1 MTKKDKEWEQLYLAA
16 HDAGMEAGSAHAP
29 TPMVVVQ
36 HEDPWDDSSPVA
48 KTYASV
54 MDGACG
60 FAWVNV
66 RPGTSSFARWLRK
79 SGEGRTDHYTGG
91 TTVSV
96 PFFNQSYER
105 KMAYARAMAD
115 VLGEAGVKAYA
126 GGRLD

>member
-1 MTKKDKEWEQLYLAA
+1 MSKKDKEWEQLYLAA

-36 HEDPWDDSSPVA
+36 HENQLDDSSPVA
-48 KTYASV
+48 KMYPPV

-79 SGEGRTDHYTGG
+79 SGEGHSDHYAGG
-91 TTVSV
+91 TAVWV

-115 VLGEAGVKAYA
+115 VLDKAGVKAYA